1 MLLTFIHPSI
11 CFKFDYLCNYEVGLH
26 YLFQCN
32 YAHNQ
37 VYKYMCLPCCE
48 CIFLGLFAVAQPVS
62 PERAS
67 PKPRKYK
74 SPDEWT
80 VGRLHYHHGYYNY
93 NLVSAFLGFPLRT
106 FKGEQG

>member
-1 MLLTFIHPSI
+1 MKLACII
-11 CFKFDYLCNYEVGLH
+11 CFSATMPTIRYTNICACHVVNAY
-26 YLFQCN
+26 
-32 YAHNQ
+32 
-37 VYKYMCLPCCE
+37 
-48 CIFLGLFAVAQPVS
+48 FLAFFAVAQPVS